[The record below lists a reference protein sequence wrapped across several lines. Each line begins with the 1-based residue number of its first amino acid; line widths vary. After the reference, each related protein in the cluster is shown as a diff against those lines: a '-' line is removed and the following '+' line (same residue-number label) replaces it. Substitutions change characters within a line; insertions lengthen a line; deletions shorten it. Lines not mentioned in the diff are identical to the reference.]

1 MKKIFSLAC
10 VVLSSLVLFAAVE
23 TKRVA
28 ILEVVDKEGKLNYSQ
43 KLMLR
48 SSLAKAIT
56 NTQGYEAYDRTDIDA
71 IMSEHEFQNTGL
83 VSRDQIRKLGEMAG
97 VSLILVAEGV
107 LTGDNQMFVAV
118 KLLDV
123 ETAKVAMT
131 DNTMMGL
138 SSAEMQAG
146 CEAIAGSLFGK
157 KGIFGKKQQT
167 QPKPVQQVVTQVV
180 YQQVPQQT
188 ASQPQYQEQPV
199 QQPQQKSA
207 VSETYTI
214 HWDINSRPQGAD
226 VYWRLISNTPEVKN
240 QNYKYLETTPYES
253 TETLKIPGLTRAN
266 AGDVQIEVKVE
277 KTGYYTQKKKVSVL
291 SLMDESDV
299 SMMFKLV
306 AEE

>member
-1 MKKIFSLAC
+1 MVFS
-10 VVLSSLVLFAAVE
+10 AVE
-23 TKRVA
+23 TKKVA

-43 KLMLR
+43 KLVLR

-83 VSRDQIRKLGEMAG
+83 VSSDQIKKLGEMAG

-123 ETAKVAMT
+123 ESAKVVMT
-131 DNTMMGL
+131 DNLMMGL
-138 SSAEMQAG
+138 SSGEMQSG
-146 CEAIAGSLFGK
+146 CEQIASSLFDK
-157 KGIFGKKQQT
+157 KKRGSKKT
-167 QPKPVQQVVTQVV
+167 TPTPQPQQVVTQVV
-180 YQQVPQQT
+180 YQQAPQQVEPQQQT
-188 ASQPQYQEQPV
+188 ISQPAKPT
-199 QQPQQKSA
+199 A

-226 VYWRLISNTPEVKN
+226 VFYRLISNTPEVKN
-240 QNYKYLETTPYES
+240 QNFKYLETTPYES
-253 TETLKIPGLTRAN
+253 TETLKIPGLTREN
-266 AGDVQIEVKVE
+266 AGNVQIEVKVE

-291 SLMDESDV
+291 SLMDEADV

>member
-1 MKKIFSLAC
+1 MKKLFSIA
-10 VVLSSLVLFAAVE
+10 SLLLVSLMVFSAVE
-23 TKRVA
+23 TKKVA

-43 KLMLR
+43 KLVLR

-83 VSRDQIRKLGEMAG
+83 VSSDQIKKLGEMAG

-123 ETAKVAMT
+123 ESAKVVMT
-131 DNTMMGL
+131 DNLMMGL
-138 SSAEMQAG
+138 SSGEMQSG
-146 CEAIAGSLFGK
+146 CEQIASSLFDK
-157 KGIFGKKQQT
+157 KKRGSKKT
-167 QPKPVQQVVTQVV
+167 TPTPQPQQVVTQVV
-180 YQQVPQQT
+180 YQQAPQQVEPQQQT
-188 ASQPQYQEQPV
+188 ISQPTKPA
-199 QQPQQKSA
+199 A

-226 VYWRLISNTPEVKN
+226 VFYRLISNTPEVKN
-240 QNYKYLETTPYES
+240 QNFKYLETTPYES
-253 TETLKIPGLTRAN
+253 TETLKIPGLTREN
-266 AGDVQIEVKVE
+266 AGNVQIEVKVE

-291 SLMDESDV
+291 SLMDEADV

>member
-1 MKKIFSLAC
+1 MKKILSLFC
-10 VVLSSLVLFAAVE
+10 LLLSSLMLFAAAE
-23 TKRVA
+23 TKKVA

-71 IMSEHEFQNTGL
+71 IMSEHEFQNTGM
-83 VSRDQIRKLGEMAG
+83 VSHDQIKQLGEMAG

-107 LTGDNQMFVAV
+107 LTPDNQMFVAA
-118 KLLDV
+118 KILDV
-123 ETAKVAMT
+123 ETAKVTMT

-138 SSAEMQAG
+138 SSAEMQSG
-146 CEAIAGSLFGK
+146 CQMLANALFGK
-157 KGIFGKKQQT
+157 KSKFGKKQQP
-167 QPKPVQQVVTQVV
+167 QPVQQVVTQVV
-180 YQQVPQQT
+180 YQQAP
-188 ASQPQYQEQPV
+188 
-199 QQPQQKSA
+199 QQPQFEAPAPQPQKTASA
-207 VSETYTI
+207 CETYTI

-226 VYWRLISNTPEVKN
+226 VFWRIISNTPEVKN
-240 QNYKYLETTPYES
+240 QNYKYLDTTPYES
-253 TETLKIPGLTRAN
+253 TETLKIPGLTREN
-266 AGDVQIEVKVE
+266 ASSVQIEVKVE
-277 KTGYYTQKKKVSVL
+277 KNGYYTQKKKVSVL

>member
-1 MKKIFSLAC
+1 MKKLFSLA
-10 VVLSSLVLFAAVE
+10 SLLLVSLMVFSAVE
-23 TKRVA
+23 TKKVA

-43 KLMLR
+43 KLVLR

-83 VSRDQIRKLGEMAG
+83 VSSDQIKKLGEMAG

-123 ETAKVAMT
+123 ESAKVVMT
-131 DNTMMGL
+131 DNLMMGL
-138 SSAEMQAG
+138 SSGEMQSG
-146 CEAIAGSLFGK
+146 CEQIASSLFDK
-157 KGIFGKKQQT
+157 KKRGSKKT
-167 QPKPVQQVVTQVV
+167 TPTPQPQQVVTQVV
-180 YQQVPQQT
+180 YQQAPQQVEPQQQT
-188 ASQPQYQEQPV
+188 ISQPAKPTE
-199 QQPQQKSA
+199 

-226 VYWRLISNTPEVKN
+226 VFYRLISNTPEVKN
-240 QNYKYLETTPYES
+240 QNFKYLETTPYES
-253 TETLKIPGLTRAN
+253 TETLKIPGLTREN
-266 AGDVQIEVKVE
+266 AGNVQIEVKVE

-291 SLMDESDV
+291 SLMDEADV

>member
-1 MKKIFSLAC
+1 MKKLFSLA
-10 VVLSSLVLFAAVE
+10 SLLLVSLMVFSAVE
-23 TKRVA
+23 TKKVA

-43 KLMLR
+43 KLVLR

-83 VSRDQIRKLGEMAG
+83 VSSDQIKKLGEMAG

-123 ETAKVAMT
+123 ESAKVVMT
-131 DNTMMGL
+131 DNLMMGL
-138 SSAEMQAG
+138 SSGEMQSG
-146 CEAIAGSLFGK
+146 CEQIASSLFDK
-157 KGIFGKKQQT
+157 KKRGSKKT
-167 QPKPVQQVVTQVV
+167 TPTPQPQQVVTQVV
-180 YQQVPQQT
+180 YQQAPQQVEPQQQT
-188 ASQPQYQEQPV
+188 ISQPAKPT
-199 QQPQQKSA
+199 A

-226 VYWRLISNTPEVKN
+226 VFYRLISNTPEVKN
-240 QNYKYLETTPYES
+240 QNFKYLETTPYES
-253 TETLKIPGLTRAN
+253 TETLKIPGLTREN
-266 AGDVQIEVKVE
+266 AGNVQIEVKVE

-291 SLMDESDV
+291 SLMDEADV